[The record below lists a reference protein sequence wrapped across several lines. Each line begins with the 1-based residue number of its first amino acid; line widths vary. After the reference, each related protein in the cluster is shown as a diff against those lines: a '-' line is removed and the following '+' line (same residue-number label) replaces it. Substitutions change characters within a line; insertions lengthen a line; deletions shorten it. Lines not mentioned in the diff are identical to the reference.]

1 VSDQDPDGTHLRTVE
16 ECTRTPEDIPGPV
29 DGVEG
34 HCSVVVW
41 SVPKEPNGEILSY
54 TLLFI
59 SNAGDDSELEIETNN
74 DQTRFVIRP
83 ESGLQPLLKIGSIF
97 VKVRATNG
105 AGMGDYSQEYYIGC
119 EDPFMNLGNG
129 STPSPPVT
137 IPEPVE
143 TIFEEGDVVY
153 WDKPPGRI
161 SYYVVRYFNE
171 QGDEVLVEETKEP
184 HIVLSKDLVGNFS
197 VQVCSVLDG
206 VQSNCS
212 MTLKL
217 FRKDP
222 TIPLPQV
229 TGVSVDGSTLFW
241 EKPAGSVSYYVV
253 ILSGKNDEQVVVE
266 TAEQYYKIP
275 EGQKE
280 YSVQVCAVV
289 DGVRGPCSTEEDLS
303 VLTPDSVEETK
314 EEGLSQ
320 ELIIAATASA
330 GGTAI
335 VVGTLCLCFAALH
348 HWRFKKGFGPNKE
361 ALTWEDYKI
370 KT

>member
-212 MTLKL
+212 MTLKPS
-217 FRKDP
+217 RK
-222 TIPLPQV
+222 
-229 TGVSVDGSTLFW
+229 
-241 EKPAGSVSYYVV
+241 
-253 ILSGKNDEQVVVE
+253 
-266 TAEQYYKIP
+266 
-275 EGQKE
+275 
-280 YSVQVCAVV
+280 
-289 DGVRGPCSTEEDLS
+289 
-303 VLTPDSVEETK
+303 ETK
-314 EEGLSQ
+314 EEEGISQ

-348 HWRFKKGFGPNKE
+348 HWRFKKRSGPNKE
-361 ALTWEDYKI
+361 ALIWEDPKI